1 MKRIHPLII
10 ALLLVTAPAFASQD
24 APKRPAQDEFV
35 PVTGP
40 TSAQETIP
48 AQTLVGIAYGFIWVV
63 LFGYVW
69 SVHSRLGRVER
80 EMETVSRRVAAGR
93 K

>member
-1 MKRIHPLII
+1 MKRIHALVI
-10 ALLLVTAPAFASQD
+10 ALWLVAAPAFAGQD
-24 APKRPAQDEFV
+24 AQKPSQDEFV
-35 PVTGP
+35 PVSGP

-48 AQTLVGIAYGFIWVV
+48 AQTLVGVAYGLIWVL

-69 SVHSRLGRVER
+69 SVRTRLARVER
-80 EMETVSRRVAAGR
+80 EMESVSRRIAPG

>member
-1 MKRIHPLII
+1 MKRIHALII
-10 ALLLVTAPAFASQD
+10 ALLLVAAPSFAAQD
-24 APKRPAQDEFV
+24 PQKRPSQDEFV

-40 TSAQETIP
+40 TNAEETIP
-48 AQTLVGIAYGFIWVV
+48 AQTLVGIAYGFIWVL

-69 SVHSRLGRVER
+69 SVRTRLVRVER
-80 EMETVSRRVAAGR
+80 EMETVSRRIAPG

>member
-1 MKRIHPLII
+1 MKRIHALII
-10 ALLLVTAPAFASQD
+10 ALLLVAAPAFAQD
-24 APKRPAQDEFV
+24 APKRPAAQDEFV

-40 TSAQETIP
+40 TSGQETIP
-48 AQTLVGIAYGFIWVV
+48 AQTLVGIAYGFIWVL

-69 SVHSRLGRVER
+69 SVRTRLARVER
-80 EMETVSRRVAAGR
+80 EMESVSRRIAPG

>member
-1 MKRIHPLII
+1 MKRIHALLI
-10 ALLLVTAPAFASQD
+10 ALLLVTAPVFAAQD
-24 APKRPAQDEFV
+24 TPKRPSQDEFV

-40 TSAQETIP
+40 TSGQETIP
-48 AQTLVGIAYGFIWVV
+48 AQTLVGIAYGFIWVL

-69 SVHSRLGRVER
+69 SVRTRLARVER
-80 EMETVSRRVAAGR
+80 EMESVSRRIAPG

>member
-1 MKRIHPLII
+1 MKRIPALII
-10 ALLLVTAPAFASQD
+10 ALLLVTAPAFAGQD
-24 APKRPAQDEFV
+24 PQKRPSQDEFV

-48 AQTLVGIAYGFIWVV
+48 AQALVGVAYGLIWVL

-69 SVHSRLGRVER
+69 SVRTRLARVER
-80 EMETVSRRVAAGR
+80 EMESVSRRIAPG

>member
-1 MKRIHPLII
+1 MKRIQAVII
-10 ALLLVTAPAFASQD
+10 ALVLVTGPAFAAQD
-24 APKRPAQDEFV
+24 QPKRPSQQDEFV

-40 TSAQETIP
+40 TNPQETIP
-48 AQTLVGIAYGFIWVV
+48 AQMLVGVAYGVIWVL

-69 SVHSRLGRVER
+69 SVRTRLARVER
-80 EMETVSRRVAAGR
+80 EMESVSRRIAPG

>member
-1 MKRIHPLII
+1 MKRIHALIV
-10 ALLLVTAPAFASQD
+10 AVLLVAAPALAQNT
-24 APKRPAQDEFV
+24 PQRPSQDEFV

-48 AQTLVGIAYGFIWVV
+48 AQTLVGIAYGFIWVL

-69 SVHSRLGRVER
+69 TVRTRLARVER
-80 EMETVSRRVAAGR
+80 EMESVSRRIAPG